1 MFIVFWFQSD
11 LSVGLG
17 SGKLH
22 SLPLSSVYTW
32 GSGISAPL
40 RLPML
45 NTEVLQVSLGRTQKM
60 GVTKSGRLI
69 TWEVGADATLC
80 LHFEDTQ
87 SPLLAF
93 TSWPIVKFPQPFFSL
108 FVLPFVTN
116 GCRPRRWA
124 PARPL
129 CPAWWS
135 RCNLSSFHVSWRA
148 SLESPS
154 SRFPVETFSPPA
166 WLVSGLQKHAQT

>member
-1 MFIVFWFQSD
+1 MPSFAVNMCFIFWVQSD

-32 GSGISAPL
+32 GSGITAPL

-69 TWEVGADATLC
+69 TWEVSADATLC
-80 LHFEDTQ
+80 
-87 SPLLAF
+87 
-93 TSWPIVKFPQPFFSL
+93 
-108 FVLPFVTN
+108 
-116 GCRPRRWA
+116 
-124 PARPL
+124 
-129 CPAWWS
+129 
-135 RCNLSSFHVSWRA
+135 
-148 SLESPS
+148 
-154 SRFPVETFSPPA
+154 
-166 WLVSGLQKHAQT
+166 

>member
-1 MFIVFWFQSD
+1 MHSYLRGFVLVCGLVCHEYILLVFLQDRKTCVHCAEWSSGQARGQSSNKQVQRSVPFFFLLNWQRCQFAFFVVNMFFIFLVKSD

-32 GSGISAPL
+32 GSGITAPL

-69 TWEVGADATLC
+69 TWEVSAECEDFVSIWCAGAS
-80 LHFEDTQ
+80 F
-87 SPLLAF
+87 
-93 TSWPIVKFPQPFFSL
+93 FP
-108 FVLPFVTN
+108 
-116 GCRPRRWA
+116 
-124 PARPL
+124 
-129 CPAWWS
+129 
-135 RCNLSSFHVSWRA
+135 
-148 SLESPS
+148 
-154 SRFPVETFSPPA
+154 
-166 WLVSGLQKHAQT
+166 